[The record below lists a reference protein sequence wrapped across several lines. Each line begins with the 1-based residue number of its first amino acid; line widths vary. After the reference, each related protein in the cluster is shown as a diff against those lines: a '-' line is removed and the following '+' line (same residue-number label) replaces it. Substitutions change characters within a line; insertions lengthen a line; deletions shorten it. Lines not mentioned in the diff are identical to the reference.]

1 MQIKNY
7 EDYQK
12 EIKPMEMMANFNR
25 LVKKNK
31 PKDKDLYVPPCR
43 KFSKV
48 NGKNIP
54 IIVVKS
60 IYGGNYY
67 EIPLS
72 EIISIEKLMIIDFN
86 LIDYTACKYLK
97 NLPKEIK

>member
-1 MQIKNY
+1 MQIGNY

-12 EIKPMEMMANFNR
+12 EVKPMEMLESFNR
-25 LVKKNK
+25 LIKKNK

-43 KFSKV
+43 NFIKI
-48 NGKNIP
+48 NGKDIP

-60 IYGGNYY
+60 KYGGKYY

-72 EIISIEKLMIIDFN
+72 EIITIEKLKTFDFN
-86 LIDYTACKYLK
+86 LFDYTTCKYLNSLK
-97 NLPKEIK
+97 